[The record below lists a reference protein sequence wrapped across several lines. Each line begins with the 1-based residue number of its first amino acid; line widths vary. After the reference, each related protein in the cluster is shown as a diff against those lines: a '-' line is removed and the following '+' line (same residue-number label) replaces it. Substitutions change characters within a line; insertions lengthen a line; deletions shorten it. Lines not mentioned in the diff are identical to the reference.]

1 MIEDIY
7 RHIGAQIRAK
17 RRKLKWKQEL
27 LASKLAISR
36 GSLANIEIG
45 NQRVL
50 VHQLYRFA
58 AELKLSPT
66 DLLPPMPTDQ
76 INVEPS
82 DIPLPSN
89 LNPQQARDVANF
101 YSRVNTG
108 RNPKKEEQHVKN
120 VKR

>member
-1 MIEDIY
+1 MIEEIY

-50 VHQLYRFA
+50 VHQLYKFA
-58 AELKLSPT
+58 AELNLSPT

-76 INVEPS
+76 TDVEQS

-89 LNPQQARDVANF
+89 LNVKQAKQLTSLISQVKT
-101 YSRVNTG
+101 SQK
-108 RNPKKEEQHVKN
+108 PKEDEHHVKN
-120 VKR
+120 AK

>member
-1 MIEDIY
+1 VIEDIY
-7 RHIGAQIRAK
+7 RHIGAQIRVK

-66 DLLPPMPTDQ
+66 DLLPPMPADQTD
-76 INVEPS
+76 VEQS
-82 DIPLPSN
+82 DIPLPSH
-89 LNPQQARDVANF
+89 LNSQQAKQVT
-101 YSRVNTG
+101 SLLSQVKTSQ
-108 RNPKKEEQHVKN
+108 NPKKEEHHVKN
-120 VKR
+120 NKR